1 MIRKK
6 ISIMISITMM
16 VIMCLSL
23 CACATKQKEK
33 RQVNSVVRSVAETST
48 FPKQV
53 PLFKT
58 EDLNG
63 NEITSDYF
71 AQADIT
77 VVNFWAT
84 FCNPCIDE
92 MPELEKW
99 SEAMPENV
107 QMLGVLVDAD
117 SKESD
122 EYATAMQIIEKTN
135 VTYTNILAT
144 GAFETF
150 ANNIAGVPTTFFVD
164 KEGKVIGKPV
174 VGAKLDSYKKRVDNY
189 LNKNK

>member
-1 MIRKK
+1 MTRKK
-6 ISIMISITMM
+6 ISILLML
-16 VIMCLSL
+16 VMCLSL
-23 CACATKQKEK
+23 CACSTKQKEK
-33 RQVNSVVRSVAETST
+33 RQVNSVVRSVAENSS

-53 PLFKT
+53 PLFQT

-63 NEITSDYF
+63 NAVTNDFF
-71 AQADIT
+71 AQADVT

-99 SEAMPENV
+99 SESMPENV
-107 QMLGVLVDAD
+107 QILGVLVDAD
-117 SKESD
+117 SKESE
-122 EYATAMQIIEKTN
+122 EYATAQQILEKTN
-135 VTYTNILAT
+135 VKYTNILAT

-150 ANNIAGVPTTFFVD
+150 SNNIAGVPTTFFID

-174 VGAKLDSYKKRVDNY
+174 VGAKLDAYKKRVESY